1 MIKLLSTTLVA
12 LLAAFGLSG
21 LMPDQ
26 AAAVKEEVIICH
38 RTNSIKNPYTK
49 TPVDADSVDGDG
61 GNDKG
66 QGDHYLEHTGPIAN
80 PATMTNGDD
89 WGDIIPPVGDIHD
102 GLNWSTEGQA
112 IYNADCKYP
121 TETEFVPNTAVTAV
135 CDVNAQ
141 VVRLTFVNS
150 GNAASMISVN
160 GAASTVTAGATVN
173 VTTPITGT
181 NVAVTVVIDG
191 ATQTVNVTCPSGGS
205 GNVSTS
211 STPTTPTSPVVVR
224 GSGGAGAAGTVA
236 SLPVTSSGT
245 EGVAAVIAMVSTVLT
260 GAAAYVLRIRNTS
273 IL

>member
-49 TPVDADSVDGDG
+49 IPVDADSVDGSA

-66 QGDHYLEHTGPIAN
+66 QGDHYLEHKGPIAN

-89 WGDIIPPVGDIHD
+89 WGDIIPPVEGVHD

-112 IYNADCKYP
+112 IYNADCNYP
-121 TETEFVPNTAVTAV
+121 TETEYVPNTVVTAV

-160 GAASTVTAGATVN
+160 GAASTVAAGATVN
-173 VTTPITGT
+173 VTTPITGAT
-181 NVAVTVVIDG
+181 VAVTVDLDAV
-191 ATQTVNVTCPSGGS
+191 TQTVNVTCPAGGS
-205 GNVSTS
+205 GNLNTS
-211 STPTTPTSPVVVR
+211 STPTTPTTPVVVR
-224 GSGGAGAAGTVA
+224 GSGGAGSAVA
-236 SLPVTSSGT
+236 SLPVTSAGS
-245 EGVAAVIAMVSTVLT
+245 EGVSALIAMVSTVLT
-260 GAAAYVLRIRNTS
+260 GAAAYVLRIRNAS